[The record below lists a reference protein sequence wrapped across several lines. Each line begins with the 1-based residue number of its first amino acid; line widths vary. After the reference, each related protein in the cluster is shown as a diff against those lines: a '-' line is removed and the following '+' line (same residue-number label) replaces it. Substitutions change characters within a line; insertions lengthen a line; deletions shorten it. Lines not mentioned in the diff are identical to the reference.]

1 MTGKRIRYHLDEH
14 FPHAVAK
21 ALRQYGFD
29 VTVPQEADLR
39 QATDRA
45 HLLYTSE
52 SSRVMVTYDEDFL
65 RLHAEGIAHAGIA
78 YVRPSSRNT
87 RTLIEML
94 RLLFELVTA
103 DEMNNHVEFV

>member
-1 MTGKRIRYHLDEH
+1 M
-14 FPHAVAK
+14 A
-21 ALRQYGFD
+21 
-29 VTVPQEADLR
+29 
-39 QATDRA
+39 
-45 HLLYTSE
+45 
-52 SSRVMVTYDEDFL
+52 TYDEDFL